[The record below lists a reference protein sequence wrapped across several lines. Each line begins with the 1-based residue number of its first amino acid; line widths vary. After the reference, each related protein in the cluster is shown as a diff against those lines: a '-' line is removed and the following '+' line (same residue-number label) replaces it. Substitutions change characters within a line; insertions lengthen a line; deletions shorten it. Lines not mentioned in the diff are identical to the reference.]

1 MKAALFE
8 RLSVIGEKRMELT
21 NETQGR
27 LLDCLLDL
35 GQLLLGCG
43 AEISRVEDTLTRV
56 GKAYGAAETDVFV
69 ITSII
74 SLTMEFPGHEAV
86 TETRRIVR
94 DDGTDFYR
102 LEKLNALSRAVCAEP
117 IEVDGLRARI
127 DAVAAGRKPFRVQLF
142 GSILAAGSFAVFF
155 GGSVW
160 DGLAAAVLGALIC
173 LMQLRL
179 DRTEINTVARNLLV
193 SFLIGVAAELLT
205 AAISA
210 LHMDKI
216 LIGDIMLLIP
226 GLAMTN
232 AVRNILL
239 GNTISGLVRLADSLL
254 WAGSLAGG
262 FMVAMR
268 ICDIL
273 L

>member
-1 MKAALFE
+1 
-8 RLSVIGEKRMELT
+8 MELT

-56 GKAYGAAETDVFV
+56 GRAYGAAETDVFV

-117 IEVDGLRARI
+117 MEVDELRARI

-173 LMQLRL
+173 LLQLRL

-193 SFLIGVAAELLT
+193 SFLIGVAAELT
-205 AAISA
+205 DGGDPGAAHGQDPHRRYHAAHPGPCHDERRAQHPARQHDLRSRAPRGQPALGGLARRRLHGRHAHLRHSA
-210 LHMDKI
+210 LRRA
-216 LIGDIMLLIP
+216 
-226 GLAMTN
+226 GLW
-232 AVRNILL
+232 I
-239 GNTISGLVRLADSLL
+239 
-254 WAGSLAGG
+254 
-262 FMVAMR
+262 
-268 ICDIL
+268 
-273 L
+273 

>member
-1 MKAALFE
+1 MRPSRRRAA
-8 RLSVIGEKRMELT
+8 SSAT
-21 NETQGR
+21 T
-27 LLDCLLDL
+27 
-35 GQLLLGCG
+35 
-43 AEISRVEDTLTRV
+43 
-56 GKAYGAAETDVFV
+56 
-69 ITSII
+69 
-74 SLTMEFPGHEAV
+74 
-86 TETRRIVR
+86 
-94 DDGTDFYR
+94 
-102 LEKLNALSRAVCAEP
+102 
-117 IEVDGLRARI
+117 ARI
-127 DAVAAGRKPFRVQLF
+127 SIGSRSSTRSAAPSAPSRWR
-142 GSILAAGSFAVFF
+142 SGSFAVFF

-160 DGLAAAVLGALIC
+160 DGFAAAVLGALIC
-173 LMQLRL
+173 LLQLRL

-205 AAISA
+205 AAIPA

-232 AVRNILL
+232 AVRNVLL

-262 FMVAMR
+262 FMIAMR

>member
-1 MKAALFE
+1 M
-8 RLSVIGEKRMELT
+8 
-21 NETQGR
+21 
-27 LLDCLLDL
+27 
-35 GQLLLGCG
+35 
-43 AEISRVEDTLTRV
+43 
-56 GKAYGAAETDVFV
+56 
-69 ITSII
+69 
-74 SLTMEFPGHEAV
+74 
-86 TETRRIVR
+86 
-94 DDGTDFYR
+94 
-102 LEKLNALSRAVCAEP
+102 
-117 IEVDGLRARI
+117 
-127 DAVAAGRKPFRVQLF
+127 QLF

-173 LMQLRL
+173 LLQLRL

-193 SFLIGVAAELLT
+193 SFLVGVAAELLT
-205 AAISA
+205 AAIPV

-262 FMVAMR
+262 FMIAMR
-268 ICDIL
+268 LCDVL